1 MGSHVRLCR
10 AITCR
15 FDTAPGRA
23 LGHEVRIPP
32 IGLQRSEA
40 RRGVRME
47 TCPTA
52 TPRLPTSLGDLLVVA
67 DDDGLTGIYFPGHWH
82 PPAAGAIGVEVDV
95 RGDALFVRFGEQLR
109 EYLDG
114 RPRSSTFR
122 SRPAATSSRARC
134 GRCSATSRSAR
145 RRPTASSPLRL
156 GDRNLA
162 RRVGN
167 AVGRNPLSILV
178 PCHRVVGADG
188 SLTGYAGG
196 LERKRLLLELEG
208 APVVA
213 QARLF

>member
-1 MGSHVRLCR
+1 MPSRHATL
-10 AITCR
+10 
-15 FDTAPGRA
+15 
-23 LGHEVRIPP
+23 
-32 IGLQRSEA
+32 
-40 RRGVRME
+40 
-47 TCPTA
+47 PTA
-52 TPRLPTSLGDLLVVA
+52 LGDLLVVA
-67 DDDGLTGIYFPGHWH
+67 DGDGLTGIFFPGHWH
-82 PPAAGAIGVEVDV
+82 PPAAGSIGVEVDP
-95 RGDALFVRFGEQLR
+95 RGDPLFTALDAQLG

-114 RPRSSTFR
+114 RRTEFDLPLS
-122 SRPAATSSRARC
+122 PAGDEFQHAVWTMLREIPYGETSSYGELA
-134 GRCSATSRSAR
+134 
-145 RRPTASSPLRL
+145 LRL

-196 LERKRLLLELEG
+196 LERKRFLLELEG